1 MEGEKGGEAKARGI
15 EEKELAGGLRL
26 EEGEKDEA
34 ERRGSEG
41 LPRRAKLKVRV
52 RAQVRDMTCWRIAW
66 LPHRLLK
73 L

>member
-1 MEGEKGGEAKARGI
+1 MEGEKGGEAKVRGI

-52 RAQVRDMTCWRIAW
+52 RAQVRDMTC
-66 LPHRLLK
+66 
-73 L
+73 